1 MCKRIIFIILPSV
14 MVLALGL
21 LPEAWG
27 QDQAGDF
34 DARDYSGIWEI
45 GGASAFQGF
54 GLDTR
59 PELTPAALD
68 VMGDRVPSPGAARFH
83 PFQPDVPYAYLS
95 NDPDYQCNPQGFPKL
110 LIDAEP
116 LEMIML
122 PDRILQIYQWEH
134 RVRYIWMDGRAL
146 PSGDN
151 LDFLGPAW
159 YGHSVGR
166 WEGDTLVVDTV
177 GLDERAWLD
186 RPGHPVSLTT
196 RIEERYTRVSPDVI
210 EHEMTAYDPTYRRH
224 TGGTS
229 PGDVRAARGLLTA
242 YDPVA
247 GGPAKV
253 EREPSENYTFFE
265 WSGLFSGITE
275 GICAPINE
283 SRRLQRRVPRR
294 CGKP

>member
-68 VMGDRVPSPGAARFH
+68 VMGGRVPSPGAARFH

-210 EHEMTAYDPTYRRH
+210 EHEMTAYDPTYYAAPWPAAPRRF
-224 TGGTS
+224 
-229 PGDVRAARGLLTA
+229 
-242 YDPVA
+242 
-247 GGPAKV
+247 

-283 SRRLQRRVPRR
+283 VEGYNAGFRDVAVSPED
-294 CGKP
+294 